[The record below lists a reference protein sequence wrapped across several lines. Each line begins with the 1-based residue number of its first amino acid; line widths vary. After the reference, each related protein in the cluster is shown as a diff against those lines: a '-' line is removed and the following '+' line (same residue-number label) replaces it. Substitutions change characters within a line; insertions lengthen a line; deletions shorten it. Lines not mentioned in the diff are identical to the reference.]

1 MADTNLISDQKYQR
15 CIWGYIPLDI
25 HPWMDQFNAEYFW
38 FRAIQCST
46 QGKLNGGWRTE
57 FHTKALHESK
67 MKVGRIYFTIILN
80 DGSKTQAVV
89 QKIIHRVFSACVS
102 QESSLGGSIEQSSW
116 RCNFRITRSFTQYKI
131 NAILEMFLAYINLQY
146 LYIAPIK
153 PLLCPLFEYTVLYKV

>member
-1 MADTNLISDQKYQR
+1 MEDTNLISDQKYQR
-15 CIWGYIPLDI
+15 GIWGYIPLDI

-38 FRAIQCST
+38 FRTIQCST

-89 QKIIHRVFSACVS
+89 QKIIHRVFLCLCQLRVQLGWDQQSKVPGAATLESHVHSHSIKLMQYQRCS
-102 QESSLGGSIEQSSW
+102 QP
-116 RCNFRITRSFTQYKI
+116 T
-131 NAILEMFLAYINLQY
+131 
-146 LYIAPIK
+146 
-153 PLLCPLFEYTVLYKV
+153 